1 MMSKRE
7 GQFKGSGSPLI
18 GVGGEGYQRMA
29 RCELGGGA
37 G

>member
-7 GQFKGSGSPLI
+7 GQFKGGGSPLSA
-18 GVGGEGYQRMA
+18 VGGECYQRMA
-29 RCELGGGA
+29 RCELRGGA